1 MNKLWQKIGTMVYWV
16 TWPGIWLMLRRSKR
30 TRILIACG
38 SKILV
43 VKPWLGNGRWSLPGG
58 GIKRN
63 EKAFQSLVRE
73 IQEETGLKIKK
84 KDCKVVSKNTYKQDG
99 LSFLYYL
106 FVCNQKELK
115 DIDRKKLELA
125 DAKWVNWHEL
135 SVRNSNNDVITAIKT
150 L

>member
-1 MNKLWQKIGTMVYWV
+1 MNKIWQKIGTLVYWI

-38 SKILV
+38 SKVLV

-58 GIKRN
+58 GIKRH

-73 IQEETGLKIKK
+73 IHEETGLIINK
-84 KDCKVVSKNTYKQDG
+84 KDCKVVSKNKYNQDG
-99 LSFLYYL
+99 LSFMYYL
-106 FVCNQKELK
+106 FACNQKELK
-115 DIDRKKLELA
+115 DIERKKLELA